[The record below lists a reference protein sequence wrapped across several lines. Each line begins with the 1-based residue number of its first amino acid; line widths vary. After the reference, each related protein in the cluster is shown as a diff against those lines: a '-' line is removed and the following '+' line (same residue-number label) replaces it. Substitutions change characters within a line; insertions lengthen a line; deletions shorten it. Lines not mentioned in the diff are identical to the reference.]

1 MVNYALSALHNLL
14 LQIEQAKLEIL
25 RCGGCQ
31 KMVGLLNSRNVK
43 VLAILTDALHILA
56 FNHEE
61 AKIIIES
68 SDGPQQLLRLLDS
81 NEYEKLLW
89 TTTRLLRVLSVSP
102 SIKIVMVSK
111 NAVKILEKRLNQTR
125 SLRIQQNC
133 LQILRNLSDQA
144 VKLVGLSRHSLSSI
158 SLFFL
163 QENLDSLLR
172 ALIQFAQSND
182 FILISCAVG
191 IISNLTCNN
200 QYNKMAVVQFKG
212 VAALV
217 HSIVHA
223 QGKEEI
229 LEPAICAL
237 RHVTCRHSHAS
248 EAQDAVRNVNGLGS
262 IVDLL
267 DSNLYSWPI
276 VKSTISLIRNL
287 ALAMNNLPIL
297 RETGAIQ
304 KLAQL
309 LVRAHQELQKPSTD
323 NNIRMDDILEACV
336 SAIHMIAK
344 DQHNRVLI
352 RDLDCIPLFVRVSRL
367 ELHRE

>member
-1 MVNYALSALHNLL
+1 
-14 LQIEQAKLEIL
+14 
-25 RCGGCQ
+25 
-31 KMVGLLNSRNVK
+31 
-43 VLAILTDALHILA
+43 
-56 FNHEE
+56 
-61 AKIIIES
+61 
-68 SDGPQQLLRLLDS
+68 
-81 NEYEKLLW
+81 
-89 TTTRLLRVLSVSP
+89 
-102 SIKIVMVSK
+102 
-111 NAVKILEKRLNQTR
+111 
-125 SLRIQQNC
+125 
-133 LQILRNLSDQA
+133 
-144 VKLVGLSRHSLSSI
+144 
-158 SLFFL
+158 
-163 QENLDSLLR
+163 
-172 ALIQFAQSND
+172 
-182 FILISCAVG
+182 
-191 IISNLTCNN
+191 
-200 QYNKMAVVQFKG
+200 MAVVQFKG